1 MTAIPNII
9 ELEGVSFGY
18 NKQSLLLDQLTLKI
32 PQHAIYGFIGHN
44 GAGKTTTM
52 RLILGLL
59 QPQAGKISIFGK
71 EGKYNSVSMLAR
83 TGSLIET
90 PPLYEMMTAYGN
102 LKLACKYLALP
113 YVRIDEV
120 AEMVR
125 LQGQLHKKVRQ
136 YSTGMKQRLGLALA
150 LLRDPDLLILD
161 EPTNGLDPQGIK
173 DFRLLMEQLRQK
185 GKTIFLSSHLL
196 SEVEKMATHV
206 GILQEGKLRFS
217 GTIAELNQ
225 ARKRHLK
232 VQVKVSAA
240 SRVNELIS
248 SHVLDHET
256 LVLSVNN
263 REELAGH
270 IKKIINAG
278 ISVYEVVPQK
288 SDLEE
293 IFLDTL
299 IPNPITLC

>member
-1 MTAIPNII
+1 MTATPNII
-9 ELEGVSFGY
+9 ALDKISFGY
-18 NKQSLLLDQLTLKI
+18 NKQSLLLNQLTLNI
-32 PQHAIYGFIGHN
+32 PQHSIYGFIGHN

-59 QPQAGKISIFGK
+59 QPQAGEISIFGK
-71 EGKYNSVSMLAR
+71 KGKEHRASMLAR

-90 PPLYEMMTAYGN
+90 PPLYGMMTAYEN

-113 YVRIDEV
+113 YTRIGEV

-125 LQGQLHKKVRQ
+125 LEEQLPKKVRQ

-161 EPTNGLDPQGIK
+161 EPTNGLDPRGIK
-173 DFRLLMEQLRQK
+173 DFRLLMEQLRK
-185 GKTIFLSSHLL
+185 MGKTIFLSSHLL

-206 GILQEGKLRFS
+206 GILQEGKLQFS
-217 GTIAELNQ
+217 GTIDELNQ
-225 ARKRHLK
+225 ARKAHWK
-232 VQVKVSAA
+232 VQLKVSAA
-240 SRVNELIS
+240 KQVNELMAS
-248 SHVLDHET
+248 QVLDDET

-263 REELAGH
+263 REELARH
-270 IKKIINAG
+270 LKKIITAG

-299 IPNPITLC
+299 NPSAQTQ

>member
-1 MTAIPNII
+1 MTATPNII
-9 ELEGVSFGY
+9 ALDKISFGY
-18 NKQSLLLDQLTLKI
+18 NKQSLLLNQLTLNI
-32 PQHAIYGFIGHN
+32 PQHSIYGFIGHN

-59 QPQAGKISIFGK
+59 QPQAGEISIFGK
-71 EGKYNSVSMLAR
+71 KGKEHRASMLAR

-90 PPLYEMMTAYGN
+90 PPLYGMMTAYEN

-113 YVRIDEV
+113 YTRIGEV

-125 LQGQLHKKVRQ
+125 LEEQLPKKVRQ

-161 EPTNGLDPQGIK
+161 EPTNGLDPRGIK
-173 DFRLLMEQLRQK
+173 DFRLLMEQLRK
-185 GKTIFLSSHLL
+185 MGKTIFLSSHLL

-206 GILQEGKLRFS
+206 GILQEGKLQFS
-217 GTIAELNQ
+217 GTIDELNQ
-225 ARKRHLK
+225 ARKAQWK
-232 VQVKVSAA
+232 VQLKVSAA
-240 SRVNELIS
+240 KQVNELMAS
-248 SHVLDHET
+248 QVLDDET

-263 REELAGH
+263 REELARH
-270 IKKIINAG
+270 LKKIITAG

-299 IPNPITLC
+299 NPSAQTQ

>member
-59 QPQAGKISIFGK
+59 HPQAGKISIFGK
-71 EGKYNSVSMLAR
+71 EGKYSSVSMLAR

-90 PPLYEMMTAYGN
+90 PPLYEMMTAYEN
-102 LKLACKYLALP
+102 LKLACKYLALS

-173 DFRLLMEQLRQK
+173 DFRLLMEQLRQM

-217 GTIAELNQ
+217 GTIGELNQ
-225 ARKRHLK
+225 ARMSHLK

-240 SRVNELIS
+240 SRVSELIS
-248 SHVLDHET
+248 SHVLDNET
-256 LVLSVNN
+256 LILSVNS
-263 REELAGH
+263 REELSGY

-299 IPNPITLC
+299 IPSTQTQ

>member
-1 MTAIPNII
+1 MTATPNII
-9 ELEGVSFGY
+9 ALDKISFGY
-18 NKQSLLLDQLTLKI
+18 NKQSLLLNQLTLNI
-32 PQHAIYGFIGHN
+32 PQHSIYGFIGHN

-59 QPQAGKISIFGK
+59 QPQAGEISIFGK
-71 EGKYNSVSMLAR
+71 KGKEHRASMLAR

-90 PPLYEMMTAYGN
+90 PPLYGMMTAYEN

-113 YVRIDEV
+113 YARIGEV

-125 LQGQLHKKVRQ
+125 LEEQLPKKVRQ

-161 EPTNGLDPQGIK
+161 EPTNGLDPRGIK
-173 DFRLLMEQLRQK
+173 DFRLLMEQLRQM

-206 GILQEGKLRFS
+206 GILQEGKLQFS
-217 GTIAELNQ
+217 GTIDELNQ
-225 ARKRHLK
+225 ARKAHWK
-232 VQVKVSAA
+232 VQLKVSAA
-240 SRVNELIS
+240 KQVNELMAS
-248 SHVLDHET
+248 QVLDDET

-263 REELAGH
+263 REELARH
-270 IKKIINAG
+270 LKKIITAG

-299 IPNPITLC
+299 NPSAQTQ

>member
-1 MTAIPNII
+1 MTATPNII
-9 ELEGVSFGY
+9 ALDKISFGY
-18 NKQSLLLDQLTLKI
+18 NKQSLLLNQLTLNI
-32 PQHAIYGFIGHN
+32 PQHSIYGFIGHN

-59 QPQAGKISIFGK
+59 QPQAGEISIFGK
-71 EGKYNSVSMLAR
+71 KGKEHRASMLAR

-90 PPLYEMMTAYGN
+90 PPLYGMMTAYEN

-113 YVRIDEV
+113 YARIGEV

-125 LQGQLHKKVRQ
+125 LEEQLPKKVRQ

-161 EPTNGLDPQGIK
+161 EPTNGLDPRGIK
-173 DFRLLMEQLRQK
+173 DFRLLMEQLRK
-185 GKTIFLSSHLL
+185 MGKTIFLSSHLL

-206 GILQEGKLRFS
+206 GILQEGKLQFS
-217 GTIAELNQ
+217 GTIDELNQ
-225 ARKRHLK
+225 ARKAHWK
-232 VQVKVSAA
+232 VQLKVSAA
-240 SRVNELIS
+240 KQVNELMAS
-248 SHVLDHET
+248 QVLDDET

-263 REELAGH
+263 REELARH
-270 IKKIINAG
+270 LKKIITAG

-288 SDLEE
+288 GDLEE

-299 IPNPITLC
+299 NPSAQTQ

>member
-1 MTAIPNII
+1 MTAISNII
-9 ELEGVSFGY
+9 ALDRISFGY
-18 NKQSLLLDQLTLKI
+18 HKQPLLLNQLTLNI

-59 QPQAGKISIFGK
+59 QPQAGTVSIFGK
-71 EGKYNSVSMLAR
+71 EGKKYRASMLAR

-90 PPLYEMMTAYGN
+90 PPLYGMMTAYEN

-113 YVRIDEV
+113 YTRIGEV

-125 LQGQLHKKVRQ
+125 LEEQLSKKVRQ

-161 EPTNGLDPQGIK
+161 EPTNGLDPRGIK
-173 DFRLLMEQLRQK
+173 DFRLLMEQLRQM

-206 GILQEGKLRFS
+206 GILQAGKLQFS
-217 GTIAELNQ
+217 GTIDELNQ
-225 ARKRHLK
+225 ARKAHLK
-232 VQVKVSAA
+232 VQLKVSAV
-240 SRVNELIS
+240 RQVKELMAAQI
-248 SHVLDHET
+248 LDDET
-256 LVLSVNN
+256 LILSVNN
-263 REELAGH
+263 REELARH
-270 IKKIINAG
+270 LKKIIMAG
-278 ISVYEVVPQK
+278 VSVYEVVPQK
-288 SDLEE
+288 SNLEE

-299 IPNPITLC
+299 TPRT

>member
-1 MTAIPNII
+1 MTATPNII
-9 ELEGVSFGY
+9 ALDKISFGY
-18 NKQSLLLDQLTLKI
+18 NKQSLLLNQLTLNI
-32 PQHAIYGFIGHN
+32 PQHSIYGFIGHN

-59 QPQAGKISIFGK
+59 QPQAGEISIFGK
-71 EGKYNSVSMLAR
+71 KGKEHRASMLAR

-90 PPLYEMMTAYGN
+90 PPLYGMMTAYEN

-113 YVRIDEV
+113 YARIGEV

-125 LQGQLHKKVRQ
+125 LEEQLPKKVRQ

-161 EPTNGLDPQGIK
+161 EPTNGLDPRGIK
-173 DFRLLMEQLRQK
+173 DFRLLMEQLRK
-185 GKTIFLSSHLL
+185 MGKTIFLSSHLL

-206 GILQEGKLRFS
+206 GILQEGKLQFS
-217 GTIAELNQ
+217 GTIDELNQ
-225 ARKRHLK
+225 ARKTHWK
-232 VQVKVSAA
+232 VQLKVSAA
-240 SRVNELIS
+240 KQVNELMAS
-248 SHVLDHET
+248 QVLDDET

-263 REELAGH
+263 REELARH
-270 IKKIINAG
+270 LKKIITAG

-299 IPNPITLC
+299 NPSAQTQ

>member
-1 MTAIPNII
+1 MTATPNII
-9 ELEGVSFGY
+9 ALDKISFGY
-18 NKQSLLLDQLTLKI
+18 NKQSLLLNQLTLNI
-32 PQHAIYGFIGHN
+32 PQHSIYGFIGHN

-59 QPQAGKISIFGK
+59 QPQAGEISIFGK
-71 EGKYNSVSMLAR
+71 KGKEHRASMLAR

-90 PPLYEMMTAYGN
+90 PPLYGMMTAYEN

-113 YVRIDEV
+113 YARIGEV

-125 LQGQLHKKVRQ
+125 LEEQLPKKVRQ

-161 EPTNGLDPQGIK
+161 EPTNGLDPRGIK
-173 DFRLLMEQLRQK
+173 DFRLLMEQLRK
-185 GKTIFLSSHLL
+185 MGKTIFLSSHLL

-206 GILQEGKLRFS
+206 GILQEGKLQFS
-217 GTIAELNQ
+217 GTIDELNQ
-225 ARKRHLK
+225 ARKAHWK
-232 VQVKVSAA
+232 VQLKVSAA
-240 SRVNELIS
+240 KQVNELMAS
-248 SHVLDHET
+248 QVLDDET

-263 REELAGH
+263 REELARH
-270 IKKIINAG
+270 LKKIITAG

-299 IPNPITLC
+299 NPSAQTQ

>member
-59 QPQAGKISIFGK
+59 QPQAGKISVFGK

-102 LKLACKYLALP
+102 LKLACKYLTLP

-173 DFRLLMEQLRQK
+173 DFRLLMEQLRQM

>member
-1 MTAIPNII
+1 MTATPNII
-9 ELEGVSFGY
+9 ALDKISFGY
-18 NKQSLLLDQLTLKI
+18 NKQSLLLNQLTLNI
-32 PQHAIYGFIGHN
+32 PQHSIYGFIGHN

-59 QPQAGKISIFGK
+59 QPQAGEISIFGK
-71 EGKYNSVSMLAR
+71 KGKEHRARMLAR

-90 PPLYEMMTAYGN
+90 PPLYDMMTAYEN

-113 YVRIDEV
+113 YTRIGEV

-125 LQGQLHKKVRQ
+125 LEEQLPKKVRQ

-161 EPTNGLDPQGIK
+161 EPTNGLDPRGIK
-173 DFRLLMEQLRQK
+173 DFRLLMEQLRNM

-206 GILQEGKLRFS
+206 GILQEGKLQFS
-217 GTIAELNQ
+217 GTIDELNQ
-225 ARKRHLK
+225 ARKAHLK
-232 VQVKVSAA
+232 VQLKVSAA
-240 SRVNELIS
+240 KQVNELMA
-248 SHVLDHET
+248 SHVLDDET

-263 REELAGH
+263 REELARH
-270 IKKIINAG
+270 LKKIITAG
-278 ISVYEVVPQK
+278 IRVYEVVPQK

-299 IPNPITLC
+299 NPSAQTQ